1 MTATGTEETGKSG
14 LVDELNALEREAL
27 ARLAATPDEKGL
39 EEWRVEVL
47 GRRGALAERLRGLA
61 ALPPEARPAAGAAG
75 NRVKG
80 ALEAAFAERQRSLR
94 GALRERELE
103 AEQVDV
109 TLPGRGYHRG
119 QIHPIT
125 QVRREVERVFLR
137 LGFTVVEGPEVEYD
151 RYNFTLLN
159 MPEDHPSRDMQDT
172 FYVANVGGLTPS
184 GTPEVLLRTH
194 TSPVQIRTMLAQ
206 PPPIRVIVPGR
217 AFRNEATDAAHEAQ
231 FSQVEGLCV
240 DEHTTMADLRGCL
253 TFMVRSLFG
262 PTRQLRF
269 RCGYFPF
276 VEPGAEFD
284 MSCHV
289 CDGRGCRTCQGTGWI
304 EIGGCGMVHPV
315 VLENVGI
322 DPARYSGW
330 AFGFGFERMG
340 LVRYGVDDIRLF
352 YGNDLRFLSQFA

>member
-1 MTATGTEETGKSG
+1 MPA
-14 LVDELNALEREAL
+14 LVDELNTLEREAL
-27 ARLAATPDEKGL
+27 ARLSETPDEKGL

-47 GRRGALAERLRGLA
+47 GRRGGLAELLRGLGTMS
-61 ALPPEARPAAGAAG
+61 PEERPAAGAAG

-94 GALRERELE
+94 ERARERELE
-103 AEQVDV
+103 AERIDV
-109 TLPGRGYHRG
+109 TLPGRGYQRG
-119 QIHPIT
+119 LLHPVT
-125 QVRREVERVFLR
+125 QLRREVERVFIR

-159 MPEDHPSRDMQDT
+159 MPEDHPSRDAQDT
-172 FYVANVGGLTPS
+172 FYVANVGGRS
-184 GTPEVLLRTH
+184 SNGNPEVVLRTH

-206 PPPIRVIVPGR
+206 PPPIRIIVPGR
-217 AFRNEATDAAHEAQ
+217 AYRNEATDASHESQ

-240 DEHTTMADLRGCL
+240 DEHVTMGDLRGCL
-253 TFMVRSLFG
+253 TVMIRALYGEGAQV
-262 PTRQLRF
+262 RF

-289 CDGRGCRTCQGTGWI
+289 CGGKGCRTCKGTGWI

-315 VLENVGI
+315 VLENCGL
-322 DPARYSGW
+322 DPQRYSGW
-330 AFGFGFERMG
+330 AFGFGFERMTM
-340 LVRYGVDDIRLF
+340 VRYGVDDIRLF
-352 YGNDLRFLSQFA
+352 YGNDLRFLRQFK